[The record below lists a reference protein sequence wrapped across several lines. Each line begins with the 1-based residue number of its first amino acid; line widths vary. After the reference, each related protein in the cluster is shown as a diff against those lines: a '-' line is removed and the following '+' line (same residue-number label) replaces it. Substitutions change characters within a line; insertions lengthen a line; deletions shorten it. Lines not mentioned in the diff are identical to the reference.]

1 MRNFR
6 IGLLLGFRQ
15 IQRANIWTTSLII
28 FVMALTF
35 INLIAVSGI
44 LVGLIAGSERAL
56 QEKSLGDIIVTPLEN
71 EDTIINTASFTR
83 QLDQFPEIKSYSIRY
98 QTGGQIEANYKTRR
112 DFSLDPNIVS
122 GRFIGID
129 PAAED
134 AVTGLSKSV
143 VEGEYLSPDEAG
155 YLLLGALNIDRYTAG
170 FADITGSLKAVYPG
184 DSVRVTVNG
193 NSKEFIIKGIV
204 NAKAGDVSTAIYV
217 PEKELRRLGGQLNR
231 DAEEIAI
238 RLPANTDGQEIKS
251 SLLALNLDK
260 QAKIRTFTEA
270 IPKFIVDIKNTFNIL
285 GVFIGAIG
293 IIVASITIFII
304 IFINAIS
311 RQRQIG
317 ILKGIGIER
326 RVIEIAYV
334 LQSAFYALVGSLIGV
349 VIIYGFLVGYFDRNP
364 IDFPFSD
371 GILVAEPLGTLYRFL
386 ILFSITLIAGFLPAW
401 LIVKRNTLNSIL
413 GRK

>member
-1 MRNFR
+1 
-6 IGLLLGFRQ
+6 
-15 IQRANIWTTSLII
+15 
-28 FVMALTF
+28 MALTF

-56 QEKSLGDIIVTPLEN
+56 QEKSLGDIIITTLDN
-71 EDTIINTASFTR
+71 EDNIINTESLVR
-83 QLDQFPEIKSYSIRY
+83 QLDQFPEISSYTVRY
-98 QTGGQIEANYKTRR
+98 QAVGQIEANYKTRR
-112 DFSLDPNIVS
+112 DFSQDPNIVS
-122 GRFIGID
+122 GRLIGID
-129 PAAED
+129 PEAED

-143 VEGEYLSPDEAG
+143 VEGEYLNSDEDG

-170 FADITGSLKAVYPG
+170 FADITGSLKEVYPG
-184 DSVRVTVNG
+184 DAVRVTVNG
-193 NSKEFIIKGIV
+193 NSKEFIVKGIV
-204 NAKAGDVSTAIYV
+204 NTKVGEVSTGIFI
-217 PEKELRRLGGQLNR
+217 PERELRRLGGQINR
-231 DAEEIAI
+231 DAQEIAL
-238 RLPANTDGQEIKS
+238 RLSPTADDQLIKAN
-251 SLLALNLDK
+251 LVALELDA
-260 QAKIRTFTEA
+260 QAKIRTFEEA

-349 VIIYGFLVGYFDRNP
+349 AITYGFLVGFFERNP

-371 GILVAEPLGTLYRFL
+371 GILVAEPMGTLYRFL
-386 ILFSITLIAGFLPAW
+386 ILFAITLVAGFLPAW

-413 GRK
+413 GRKS